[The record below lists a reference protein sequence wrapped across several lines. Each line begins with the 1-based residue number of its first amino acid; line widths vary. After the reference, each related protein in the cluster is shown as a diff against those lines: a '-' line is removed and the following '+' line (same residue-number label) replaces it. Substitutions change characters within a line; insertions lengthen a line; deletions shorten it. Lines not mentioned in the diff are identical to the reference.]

1 MHMYTCHYV
10 EFEASFLA
18 VMCII
23 CLENSE
29 KKENEYTLLCEF
41 ENKEIGIKSLLFEV
55 FSPPSQQYADYVS
68 KMGDYWLHR
77 DSLVCN
83 EHSRNLYTPYS
94 TLHNT
99 LGLSIQICYD
109 DPIKQHLFFHYEAVS
124 CTFNAITTLYLTCWF
139 WPSCA

>member
-1 MHMYTCHYV
+1 MVNLNFLFALITNICVGGNCVHIYIFIYTPDKYISSIYTPDIYIPQTYTPHSTLRKISQDELLHYGHDDRTYPTIILSLPKAFMHMYTCHYV

-55 FSPPSQQYADYVS
+55 
-68 KMGDYWLHR
+68 
-77 DSLVCN
+77 
-83 EHSRNLYTPYS
+83 
-94 TLHNT
+94 
-99 LGLSIQICYD
+99 
-109 DPIKQHLFFHYEAVS
+109 
-124 CTFNAITTLYLTCWF
+124 
-139 WPSCA
+139 